1 MEPLSHEEQL
11 RVWEGRARDERPS
24 LGTGYRLLD
33 EKLFR
38 SGFQPGTFI
47 ILGGRTHTRKTGVA
61 LNLIR
66 NWLVKGLTVGLVG
79 LDEPTPLYVAKLA
92 SVLSNECG
100 SPIDAETLE
109 LQFDDP
115 ASVRVRAQYSLLG
128 KGLVMSKGF
137 RPDIKGGLQAWY
149 DSASGILPDGSPQ
162 VVVIDYLALL
172 ARGKYAGQDNAR
184 IPRLAEDLSVFANE
198 NECVVVALH
207 QVGRQAD
214 AMGRAHHGDKPVT
227 LEQLKYGGEEM
238 ADVVLGTYRPAASYL
253 GNLEYEDA
261 EAEFSADEKWEEK
274 WERERVR
281 VRRYEKSTF
290 LQLLKNRPS
299 QKGLLPRGIELF
311 APNESMLQEQFNEER
326 HLSEELQDL
335 DRELRKSGTDG

>member
-1 MEPLSHEEQL
+1 M
-11 RVWEGRARDERPS
+11 WEGRARDTRPS

-38 SGFQPGTFI
+38 NGFQPGTFV

-61 LNLIR
+61 LNFIR
-66 NWLVKGLTVGLVG
+66 SWLVHGLTVGLVG

-100 SPIDAETLE
+100 NPTDAETLE
-109 LQFDDP
+109 LQFDDEV
-115 ASVRVRAQYSLLG
+115 SKRVRAQYSLMA
-128 KGLVMSKGF
+128 KRLVMSKGY

-149 DSASGILPDGSPQ
+149 DSSAGLLPGAQPPQ

-172 ARGKYAGQDNAR
+172 ARGKYSGQDNSR

-238 ADVVLGTYRPAASYL
+238 ADVVLGTYRPAADYL
-253 GNLEYEDA
+253 GGLEYEDA
-261 EAEFSADEKWEEK
+261 EAEFGDDDKWEQK
-274 WERERVR
+274 WERARVR
-281 VRRYEKSTF
+281 VRRYEQSTF

-326 HLSEELQDL
+326 HLTEELQDL
-335 DRELRKSGTDG
+335 DKELRKSGTDG